1 MHPLDLVRAYGT
13 IGDRGR
19 LAEQTTI
26 RTVNDNTGTVVIEE
40 SQRPKPADAL
50 DPGAAYIITDI
61 LAGNTNPRKNPFWGQ
76 FAIND
81 GGVRRPATLKTG
93 TSNEAR
99 DLNAYGFIAAPD
111 DRGRKDGEYAL
122 VVGAWNGNSDNSL
135 VSGRGGPLFSIDV
148 TTYVWQGF
156 MEESTKGWAINGF
169 KAPNNL
175 EHASVDPW
183 TGLASSSRNAVVEL
197 FLPGTAPTGVLPP
210 EARCGEAVL
219 TNAGFEDEHASWM
232 AANRGW
238 LARARRG
245 PGRVGGPENT
255 ATAYFYNPL
264 FNPYGRSWGPLLDGA
279 GCKPAASPS
288 PSIDPCAAIVGIV
301 DPSAEPSVC
310 PSPSESTAPARHR
323 RRPRRSRR
331 PRRPPS
337 RRRPSRP
344 RSRRPSPPQL
354 EPSAAPAEPA
364 AS

>member
-1 MHPLDLVRAYGT
+1 
-13 IGDRGR
+13 
-19 LAEQTTI
+19 
-26 RTVNDNTGTVVIEE
+26 VIEE
-40 SQRPKPADAL
+40 SQRPKPVDAL
-50 DPGAAYIITDI
+50 DPGAASITTDI

-76 FAIND
+76 FAITD

-169 KAPNNL
+169 KVPNTI
-175 EHASVDPW
+175 ERASVDPW

-197 FLPGTAPTGVLPP
+197 FLPGTAPTQGLPQD
-210 EARCGEAVL
+210 ARCGEAVL
-219 TNAGFEDEHASWM
+219 TSAGFEDEHASWM
-232 AANRGW
+232 AANQGW

-245 PGRVGGPENT
+245 PGTVGGPENT

-264 FNPYGRSWGPLLDGA
+264 FNPYGRSWGPLLGGP
-279 GCKPAASPS
+279 GCKPTESPS
-288 PSIDPCAAIVGIV
+288 PSIDPCASIVGVI
-301 DPSAEPSVC
+301 DPSAEPVVC
-310 PSPSESTAPARHR
+310 PSPSESTAPTEA
-323 RRPRRSRR
+323 PTE
-331 PRRPPS
+331 PPTEA
-337 RRRPSRP
+337 PTE
-344 RSRRPSPPQL
+344 PPTPAPTPAPTA
-354 EPSAAPAEPA
+354 EPSQAEPSPAEPA